1 MSDQAGPEIITDAA
15 IEAELGALMG
25 DSAAPAGDKP
35 AGGDSKPAGDQSQN
49 PETDKKAADAPAAG
63 EDVEFALPNGEKV
76 KMSQIESWKK
86 AGLLEA
92 DYTKKTQA
100 LSERAKGVEA
110 LEKMSNF
117 LRQNPKKLD
126 KVLAILQ
133 DANDAADAAG
143 QPKPG
148 EKGGED
154 PLNAIIEGLDDADP
168 RDRAMKHILST
179 VQSLKNEVEQAKAG
193 NRKALETSQQEEFR
207 QTVEKTKSTLNTT
220 LEQSIKDAKP
230 ESGEEAALIKNMTL
244 SFLKDNPQDYQS
256 EEQFVEAIKGTVAKM
271 TAAVHKIGEARLKK
285 YLESKNGA
293 PPAAGNGNGQAPI
306 LKDKKIDMRDGSS
319 LQGALEEAFQ
329 TLSDANDRK

>member
-1 MSDQAGPEIITDAA
+1 MSDQAGPEVITDAA
-15 IEAELGALMG
+15 IEKELGDLMG
-25 DSAAPAGDKP
+25 DSAAPAEKPQGDN
-35 AGGDSKPAGDQSQN
+35 KPAGDPVQN
-49 PETDKKAADAPAAG
+49 PETDGAKKNEAPAG
-63 EDVEFALPNGEKV
+63 EDAEFTLPNGEKV
-76 KMSQIESWKK
+76 KMSQIEAWKK
-86 AGLLEA
+86 AGMLEA
-92 DYTKKTQA
+92 DYTKKTQT
-100 LSERAKGVEA
+100 LSERAKNVEA
-110 LEKMSNF
+110 LEKMSAY

-133 DANDAADAAG
+133 DANEAAEAAG
-143 QPKPG
+143 EPKPG
-148 EKGGED
+148 DKGGAD
-154 PLNAIIEGLDDADP
+154 PLQAIIEGLDDADP

-193 NRKALETSQQEEFR
+193 NRKELEQSQQAEFR

-220 LEQSIKDAKP
+220 LEQSIKESKP

-256 EEQFVEAIKGTVAKM
+256 EEQFVETIKTTVTKM

-293 PPAAGNGNGQAPI
+293 PPAAGNGNGQTPI